1 MNQYEEEELQD
12 CWRQAEQERERQR
25 LYTQNLEVMRIEM
38 EDQGYVGGDPFAH
51 DNMDIEWRKMR
62 ENERDPGT
70 PSKSV
75 PAPSQ
80 QTWST
85 LSQQTNLI

>member
-51 DNMDIEWRKMR
+51 DNMDIE
-62 ENERDPGT
+62 
-70 PSKSV
+70 
-75 PAPSQ
+75 
-80 QTWST
+80 
-85 LSQQTNLI
+85 